1 MNKKIIHVP
10 NNVNYISDW
19 VGFEN
24 EIPQGQVIINKK
36 YPGCGLTYWALHN
49 NIPTVLCVPRKYLAE
64 NKVEQMEKEHE
75 SYFYFRPSCK
85 TDREKQKEENEKTF
99 MNLRNYITWQ
109 NPFTPLESTYF
120 L

>member
-1 MNKKIIHVP
+1 MKKKIIHVP

-49 NIPTVLCVPRKYLAE
+49 NIPTV
-64 NKVEQMEKEHE
+64 
-75 SYFYFRPSCK
+75 
-85 TDREKQKEENEKTF
+85 
-99 MNLRNYITWQ
+99 
-109 NPFTPLESTYF
+109 
-120 L
+120 